1 MLGRQLKAYQYQYL
15 SDDLM
20 RYAHSRP
27 LNPIYEVDLVVN
39 DERYTLFVQPERRN
53 TIYALYALRA
63 DYERD
68 VGVVGHTLITE
79 NAVLSALLELLVHQG
94 VRPLAG

>member
-20 RYAHSRP
+20 RYAHGRP
-27 LNPIYEVDLVVN
+27 LSPIYEVDLVLN

-63 DYERD
+63 SYERD
-68 VGVVGHTLITE
+68 VGAVAHTLITE